1 MISGESISLET
12 SLGMNCSNKKVVTSM
27 PLLVCD
33 SDTTVHKNSLQSLHI
48 ALNMLAVNNKTM
60 LGLVSESVAS
70 QKLE

>member
-1 MISGESISLET
+1 
-12 SLGMNCSNKKVVTSM
+12 M

>member
-12 SLGMNCSNKKVVTSM
+12 SLGMNCSKKVVTSM

-33 SDTTVHKNSLQSLHI
+33 SDTTVDKNSLQSLHI